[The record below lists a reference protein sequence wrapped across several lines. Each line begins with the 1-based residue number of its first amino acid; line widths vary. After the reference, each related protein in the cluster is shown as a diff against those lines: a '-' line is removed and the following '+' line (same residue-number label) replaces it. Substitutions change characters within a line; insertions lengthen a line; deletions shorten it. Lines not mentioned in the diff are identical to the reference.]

1 MITVLAGGTG
11 SIKIIRGLA
20 SCTSNL
26 SIIAN
31 IGDNFWF
38 NGLYVC
44 PDIDTC
50 IYGLAGI
57 LDKSRGWGIKN
68 DTFYYLNFLKVLG
81 EESWFQIGD
90 KDLITHIIRTKMLSK
105 GFSLSQIVRWIAF
118 YQYNIQNNITP
129 ASNAHIE
136 TRILTNKGD
145 MNIQEFWVK
154 NKAKPRVLDIY
165 YKNSEQAK
173 CNKEVL
179 RILRSSDIIILAP
192 ANPVSS
198 IGPILSLPQIK
209 DELIKQ
215 RDKVIAISPIIGKKV
230 ISGPASKYLKAKGI
244 ESSCRGIA
252 KFYSEVI
259 SKMVI
264 DHKDANFSNEITR
277 MGITTF
283 KTNILMNNLKEEKR
297 LARFILKVM
306 HCL

>member
-11 SIKIIRGLA
+11 SVKIIRGLS

-26 SIIAN
+26 SIISN

-68 DTFYYLNFLKVLG
+68 DTFYYLKVLKVLG
-81 EESWFQIGD
+81 EDSWFQIGD
-90 KDLITHIIRTKMLSK
+90 KDLITHLIRTKMLSK

-118 YQYNIQNNITP
+118 YQYNIQNNIIP

-136 TRILTNKGD
+136 TRILTSNGD

-154 NKAKPRVLDIY
+154 NKAKPRILDIY

-179 RILRSSDIIILAP
+179 RILRSSNIIILAP

-198 IGPILSLPQIK
+198 IGPILSLTQIK

-230 ISGPASKYLKAKGI
+230 ISGPAGKYLKAKGI

-252 KFYSEVI
+252 KFYSEVA

-264 DHKDANFSNEITR
+264 DHKDANFSNEIIR

-283 KTNILMNNLKEEKR
+283 KTNILMNNVKEEKR
-297 LARFILKVM
+297 LAKFILKVM
-306 HCL
+306 NC